1 MPHYIGDPKLFRW
14 PSDLEPREDTY
25 SRCYRGGHPK
35 LLREEMP
42 DSDVDI
48 LLEFSL
54 PVGLFKL
61 VRTQRYLERLF
72 GRAMGA
78 GAIPLNRLHREIE
91 S

>member
-1 MPHYIGDPKLFRW
+1 VVRYCQLKNSLVPHYIGDPK
-14 PSDLEPREDTY
+14 
-25 SRCYRGGHPK
+25 
-35 LLREEMP
+35 P

-54 PVGLFKL
+54 PVGLFEL

-72 GRAMGA
+72 GPAMGA
-78 GAIPLNRLHREIE
+78 GAIPLNRLHPEIE